1 MAEIDKSLPN
11 QPEVTVEDQKTIEVD
26 TTTPV
31 EPQKDIEVT
40 ETLDGGA
47 EVSFDPNAII
57 PQASETHFQ
66 NLADLLDDTILDP
79 LGANLMNDYID
90 YKASRKDWESTYRN
104 GLDLLGFKYTQRT
117 EPFKGAAGVT
127 HPVLAEAVTQF
138 QAQAYKELLPA
149 DGPVRTQILGLQT
162 PQKQDQSNRVKDFM
176 NYQIMDQMKEYE
188 PEFDQMLFYL
198 PLSGSTFKKVYYDDL
213 LGRAVSKFIP
223 ADDLVVP
230 YSATSL
236 DDAEAVMHIIKMSKN
251 DLRKQQVSGFYR
263 DVDLTPPNMQND
275 EITKK
280 EQELE
285 GVKQLKQDD
294 VYTIIECHVNVDLE
308 GFEDMKDGETT
319 GIKLPYVVTIEEGSR
334 KVLSIRRNYQEGDAR
349 KNKINYFVQF
359 KFLPGTGFYGFGL
372 IHMIGGLSRTATTA
386 LRQLLDAGTLSNL
399 PAGFKSRGIRVR
411 DDAQPLQPGEFRDV
425 DAPGG
430 NIRDQ
435 FMTLPY
441 KEPSAVLLQLLGT
454 VVGAGQRFAAIA
466 DMQVGDGNQRA
477 AVGTTV
483 ALLERGSRT
492 MSAIHKRLYVGL
504 KQEFKLLA
512 DVFKTYLP
520 PEYPYDV
527 AGGAKTVKVQ
537 DFDDRVDILP
547 VADPN
552 IFSQTQRISMAQTQ
566 LQLATSNPTMH
577 NMYQAYRSM
586 YEAIGV
592 KNINGILP
600 PPMQPQPVDPSMEH
614 IMAMGMKPFQAFP
627 GQDHQAHIDSH
638 LAFMGLNMVRN
649 NPTMMAAIQKNI
661 LEHITLMAQ
670 EQVQME
676 FAQEMMQVQQMTQ
689 MAAQNPQILQ
699 QIQAINQKIEARKA
713 ILIAEMTAEYTKEE
727 NKITSQMDGDPLL
740 KLKSRE
746 VDLRA
751 MENERKRK
759 YDESRID
766 IDTSKLMQAREI
778 AEDKM
783 EQNEDLAELRA
794 ETSLTKQIMSNAAK
808 NGADKGA
815 KN

>member
-1 MAEIDKSLPN
+1 
-11 QPEVTVEDQKTIEVD
+11 
-26 TTTPV
+26 
-31 EPQKDIEVT
+31 
-40 ETLDGGA
+40 
-47 EVSFDPNAII
+47 
-57 PQASETHFQ
+57 
-66 NLADLLDDTILDP
+66 
-79 LGANLMNDYID
+79 
-90 YKASRKDWESTYRN
+90 
-104 GLDLLGFKYTQRT
+104 
-117 EPFKGAAGVT
+117 
-127 HPVLAEAVTQF
+127 
-138 QAQAYKELLPA
+138 
-149 DGPVRTQILGLQT
+149 
-162 PQKQDQSNRVKDFM
+162 
-176 NYQIMDQMKEYE
+176 
-188 PEFDQMLFYL
+188 
-198 PLSGSTFKKVYYDDL
+198 
-213 LGRAVSKFIP
+213 
-223 ADDLVVP
+223 
-230 YSATSL
+230 
-236 DDAEAVMHIIKMSKN
+236 
-251 DLRKQQVSGFYR
+251 
-263 DVDLTPPNMQND
+263 
-275 EITKK
+275 
-280 EQELE
+280 
-285 GVKQLKQDD
+285 
-294 VYTIIECHVNVDLE
+294 
-308 GFEDMKDGETT
+308 
-319 GIKLPYVVTIEEGSR
+319 
-334 KVLSIRRNYQEGDAR
+334 
-349 KNKINYFVQF
+349 
-359 KFLPGTGFYGFGL
+359 
-372 IHMIGGLSRTATTA
+372 
-386 LRQLLDAGTLSNL
+386 
-399 PAGFKSRGIRVR
+399 
-411 DDAQPLQPGEFRDV
+411 
-425 DAPGG
+425 
-430 NIRDQ
+430 
-435 FMTLPY
+435 MTLPY

-600 PPMQPQPVDPSMEH
+600 PPMHPKPVDPSIEH

-627 GQDHQAHIDSH
+627 GQDHQAHIDAH
-638 LAFMGLNMVRN
+638 IAFMALNMVRN

-676 FAQEMMQVQQMTQ
+676 FAQEMMQVQQMTM

-699 QIQAINQKIEARKA
+699 QIQMINQKIEARKA
-713 ILIAEMTAEYTKEE
+713 ILVAEMTAEYTKEE
-727 NKITSQMDGDPLL
+727 NRITSQMDGDPLL

-766 IDTSKLMQAREI
+766 IDTSKLMQSREI
-778 AEDKM
+778 AEDKL

-794 ETSLTKQIMSNAAK
+794 ETSLTKQMMSNAAK